1 MKAKRGSQVAAVV
14 KNLPASAGDLR
25 DVCLIPGQ
33 EDPLEKEM
41 ATHSSILASHG
52 QRSLAGCSP
61 WGGKRVRHSL
71 ATKQQQEYLVWE
83 CEGQSYFL

>member
-1 MKAKRGSQVAAVV
+1 MNFLDNPMLLSYK
-14 KNLPASAGDLR
+14 KNQPANAGDS
-25 DVCLIPGQ
+25 CLIPGQ

-41 ATHSSILASHG
+41 ASHSSILASHG

-61 WGGKRVRHSL
+61 WGGKRVRHGL